1 MDPDAYTEMFH
12 VEDVHWWYVSRRSFI
27 HSMIEKLDLPN
38 GAEILEIGCG
48 TGGNLALLSQFG
60 YVHAI
65 EMDDAGLRFCK
76 SRVLGDN
83 VLSISS
89 GSLPDNISSLS
100 GKTFD
105 LICMF
110 DVLEHIKDDGSTL
123 QVLNSYLRPCGRLFL
138 TVPSYDFMWSNHDE
152 FLHHFRRYTKGSIK
166 RLLTDSGLVGVK
178 TGYFNFF
185 LFPIAVSARFI
196 GRILRMNSSPGMATP
211 APALNKIL
219 RAVFKSEI
227 FITKRALAPFGL
239 STWAVA
245 KKQ

>member
-27 HSMIEKLDLPN
+27 HSMIAKLDLPN

-48 TGGNLALLSQFG
+48 TGGNLGLLSHFG

-65 EMDDAGLRFCK
+65 EMDDAGLKFCK
-76 SRVLGDN
+76 SRVLDDN

-89 GSLPDNISSLS
+89 GSLPDNIPSLS

-105 LICMF
+105 LICLF
-110 DVLEHIKDDGSTL
+110 DVLEHIEDDACTL
-123 QVLNSYLRPCGRLFL
+123 QVLNSYLRSSGRLFL

-152 FLHHFRRYTKGSIK
+152 FLHHFRRYTKRSIK
-166 RLLTDSGLVGVK
+166 PLLTYSGFVDVE
-178 TGYFNFF
+178 TGYFNFL
-185 LFPIAVSARFI
+185 LFPVAVSTRYI
-196 GRILRMNSSPGMATP
+196 GRLLRMKSSPGMATP
-211 APALNKIL
+211 TPALNKIL
-219 RAVFKSEI
+219 KAIFKSEI
-227 FITKRALAPFGL
+227 FITKRSLAPFGL